1 MLHVPNSPDGLCG
14 RKATLNLNTNE
25 DRELS
30 RKSKSCLYI
39 YIYIYNMC
47 VTPVFHSPAH
57 DDTVGRFRFIL
68 LASQCAPNPDRL
80 TTKIVSPVLWRGN
93 VKSKV
98 NECKS
103 VGCLPQ
109 SSCCHRTSC
118 RLCPFCA
125 RGSPCSVSL
134 GYFCVYN
141 RIDRGGLSG

>member
-1 MLHVPNSPDGLCG
+1 
-14 RKATLNLNTNE
+14 
-25 DRELS
+25 
-30 RKSKSCLYI
+30 
-39 YIYIYNMC
+39 MC
-47 VTPVFHSPAH
+47 VTQVFHSPAH

-134 GYFCVYN
+134 GYFCSGYTIYSLSVL
-141 RIDRGGLSG
+141 GGVVLGICKSQLLLPIEHIIMFIMKQY